1 MISNNHE
8 KFPQAGDIENKK
20 NQRTF
25 YLAPLPLPTGA
36 KPYTSRIPTQATDH
50 TYMDIMLRSAS
61 FEFAIRIVIA
71 LLMSFTLFIFLIA
84 LFLGTYSYLNF
95 GRPIL
100 EDIYIL
106 FLSHWFIPLF
116 LLGASVLYGG
126 PIAWEAFL
134 TARTPPIRFN
144 RQRREVA
151 YVARRGMAPHIVP
164 WENLI
169 ACISSTITLTKYGY
183 QPSDTLRI
191 GLPASGKD
199 EVVWLDIAC
208 FNLAC
213 ALSEWETIR
222 VYMEEGPDTR
232 PKYFD
237 VSDLEA
243 EEGSLEHFHLCRRV
257 YREKQGYLMYLFG
270 FVFLQALGGWTLP
283 CHIAAWIQRLPKTAF
298 PKSIHEW
305 SKPLPPDQWQQ
316 PSAELIE
323 QSQAVQKTL
332 RKGLTL
338 IDHFTALSRAPT
350 APKPGSLTER
360 RKRRREAKLQN
371 NPH

>member
-1 MISNNHE
+1 MTTTEHA
-8 KFPQAGDIENKK
+8 QLLRAGDIQNTHNE
-20 NQRTF
+20 RTF
-25 YLAPLPLPTGA
+25 CLAPLPLPTGA
-36 KPYTSRIPTQATDH
+36 TIFSSQKPITPHNKSYFDF
-50 TYMDIMLRSAS
+50 MLGSAS
-61 FEFAIRIVIA
+61 FEFPIRVA
-71 LLMSFTLFIFLIA
+71 LTTLIGITLLLFLIGLLPGLYA
-84 LFLGTYSYLNF
+84 HLYF

-100 EDIYIL
+100 EGLKVL
-106 FLSHWFIPLF
+106 FLEGPFVTVLLSSITLIFGIPIGHSI
-116 LLGASVLYGG
+116 LLY
-126 PIAWEAFL
+126 I
-134 TARTPPIRFN
+134 RTSPIRFN

-151 YVARRGMAPHIVP
+151 YVAKRGHKPRIVP

-208 FNLAC
+208 FNLAY